1 MKTLLNQK
9 DPFTLALLLMRANLE
24 NSLKSNNHMNESATI
39 YFNFIRSVIE
49 RTEGMALR
57 TLIHRKC
64 YNRCSPRIVF

>member
-1 MKTLLNQK
+1 MFSYWTQK

-49 RTEGMALR
+49 RTEGMALKPIFGS
-57 TLIHRKC
+57 LGFP
-64 YNRCSPRIVF
+64 S